1 MKKIGGISALGAERT
16 CCNTILKSCVK
27 LRVKELTMVEMC
39 LPRLTYALEEISG
52 AKKDSFG
59 GQCLKLATYAEK
71 RGLRVVNER
80 DLIDQFMLIHS
91 HLHE

>member
-16 CCNTILKSCVK
+16 CCNTILKSCVEI
-27 LRVKELTMVEMC
+27 RVKELTMVEMC
-39 LPRLTYALEEISG
+39 LPRLTYALEGISG

-59 GQCLKLATYAEK
+59 GQCLKLATCAEK